1 MADRARLS
9 KRDTYGDGAA
19 SFLGSADFAPSLV
32 QACRRLDP
40 RAILF
45 ATDEPRWPDPAGS
58 GWQAAMQQMLRA
70 RVAGK
75 RVLACSGADDKLV
88 PYRCSE
94 PFLNFLGRAAVF
106 WPDLGLRVLDKVYP
120 GRGHEF
126 SDDMAVDA
134 VAFVVDSVADAAAAA
149 ADTPAPPPSSA
160 PRVDDRSK
168 M

>member
-94 PFLNFLGRAAVF
+94 PFLNFLGRAAVLLAR
-106 WPDLGLRVLDKVYP
+106 PGPARPRQGLPRQGPRVQRRH
-120 GRGHEF
+120 GRGRR
-126 SDDMAVDA
+126 
-134 VAFVVDSVADAAAAA
+134 
-149 ADTPAPPPSSA
+149 
-160 PRVDDRSK
+160 RVRGRFRR
-168 M
+168 